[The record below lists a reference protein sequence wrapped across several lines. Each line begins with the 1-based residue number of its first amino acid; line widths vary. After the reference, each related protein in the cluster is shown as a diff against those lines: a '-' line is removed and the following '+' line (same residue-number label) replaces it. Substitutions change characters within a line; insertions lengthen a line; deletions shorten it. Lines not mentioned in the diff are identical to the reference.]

1 LIYTEINSV
10 DVSGKVKRDS
20 IRVPDELNERNQ
32 VSFVLRGTSSDRPAI
47 GQEVIMYED
56 NTKTTKKFAGTID
69 DKVETEH
76 GSFLKWNISC
86 VGYETILDRFRAPE
100 SYTDQTA
107 GYIIKDLVSQF
118 VPSAEGITTT
128 NVEDGPS
135 IEKAVFGYD
144 WTIAKCLD
152 KLSDITGYFWYV
164 DYDKDL
170 HFEDRTKNTAPFDID
185 DDSDIYDFSVHNTR
199 EEYRNQQYI
208 RAGNGVSSEISDSFV
223 GNSEQRT
230 WHVRKPIAEEPTIT
244 INPGE
249 AGEVVLTG
257 SDIGF
262 LDVET
267 GKKYYWNKGE
277 THIVQDDGET
287 LLTDSDT
294 IKVTYTYLYPIR
306 AFAQDVAE
314 IEDREAIEGN
324 SGIYTHVED
333 RKNINDSNAAEQ
345 EAIGLLAKYGE
356 IPEKINYMTFE
367 DGLQAGQLQTIVRNN
382 HDIDGEYLISSVSFQ
397 PFGWNNGNIQY
408 AYQVTALS
416 GDYVGGWI
424 KFFRKMADAGKEFVI
439 RENEVIIKLKIFNED
454 LNITDSLTIDT
465 DAYETRV
472 DNAKSDY
479 SQVSNLIN
487 IIGATETYPDKTAIV
502 NGEGVTDSEDSNYHT
517 KNIGGVTDTTDGT
530 LDDINIIGVTDP
542 SNAIAGGQWVY
553 VEGWSNERY

>member
-1 LIYTEINSV
+1 MIYTEINSV
-10 DVSGKVKRDS
+10 DVSAKIKRDS

-32 VSFVLRGTSSDRPAI
+32 VSFILRGSPSDRPAI

-56 NTKTTKKFAGTID
+56 NTKTTKKFAGLID
-69 DKVETEH
+69 DKLETEL
-76 GSFLKWNISC
+76 GDFLKWDILC
-86 VGYETILDRFRAPE
+86 VGYESILDRFRAPE
-100 SYTDQTA
+100 SYTGRAA
-107 GYIIKDLVSQF
+107 GYILKDLVSQF
-118 VPSAEGITTT
+118 VPAAEGITTT
-128 NVEDGPS
+128 NVENGPA

-170 HFEDRTKNTAPFDID
+170 HFEDRTKNAAPFNVD

-208 RAGNGVSSEISDSFV
+208 RAGNGVSIEISDSFV
-223 GNSEQRT
+223 GNGEQRT
-230 WHVRKPIAEEPTIT
+230 WHVRKPFAEEPVIT

-249 AGEVVLTG
+249 AGEIVLTG
-257 SDIGF
+257 ADIGI
-262 LDVET
+262 LDIET

-287 LLTDSDT
+287 LLTISDT
-294 IKVTYTYLYPIR
+294 LKITYKYLFPIR
-306 AFAQDVAE
+306 AFAQDGVE
-314 IEDREAIEGN
+314 IEARKAIEGN

-333 RKNINDSNAAEQ
+333 RKSINNSDAAEQ
-345 EAIGLLAKYGE
+345 EATGLLAKYGE
-356 IPEKINYMTFE
+356 IPEKINYMTFVN
-367 DGLQAGQLQTIVRNN
+367 GLQAGQLQTITRSN

-397 PFGWNNGNIQY
+397 PIGWNNGNIQY
-408 AYQVTALS
+408 AYNVTTLS
-416 GDYVGGWI
+416 GDYIGGWI

-439 RENEVIIKLKIFNED
+439 RENEVLIKIKVFWED
-454 LNITDSLTIDT
+454 LSITDSLTIDT
-465 DAYETRV
+465 NSYETRV
-472 DNAKSDY
+472 DNAKSDF
-479 SQVSNLIN
+479 SQASNLTN

-502 NGEGVTDSEDSNYHT
+502 NGEGITDSEDSDYHT

-542 SNAIAGGQWVY
+542 DNAIAGGQWIY
-553 VEGWSNERY
+553 VEGWSNDRY